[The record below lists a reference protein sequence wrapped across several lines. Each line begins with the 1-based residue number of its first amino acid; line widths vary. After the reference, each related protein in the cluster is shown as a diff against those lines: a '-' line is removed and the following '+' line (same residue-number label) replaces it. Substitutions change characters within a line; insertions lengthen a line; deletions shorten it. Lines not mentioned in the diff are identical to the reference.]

1 VLLTGGSSKLPI
13 IADLADGES
22 VIRGVRFK
30 FEKIDELPQ
39 WIDALPR
46 DRAEMTAQEFS
57 QCAVAIGGCAPQLPN
72 ERKDLFAPVTS
83 HVQQG
88 KWVLNRYQARG
99 IQARRSPIHTKVHRR
114 REPAGALGLLSRL
127 TADLNSS
134 YSPTV
139 ARHDATRNQ
148 ATIASFRIVAAE
160 AGGVAA
166 TAAETAHAAASRH
179 HG

>member
-88 KWVLNRYQARG
+88 KWVLNRYQVRG
-99 IQARRSPIHTKVHRR
+99 IQARKARRVSDPYEGASP
-114 REPAGALGLLSRL
+114 A
-127 TADLNSS
+127 
-134 YSPTV
+134 
-139 ARHDATRNQ
+139 
-148 ATIASFRIVAAE
+148 
-160 AGGVAA
+160 
-166 TAAETAHAAASRH
+166 
-179 HG
+179 